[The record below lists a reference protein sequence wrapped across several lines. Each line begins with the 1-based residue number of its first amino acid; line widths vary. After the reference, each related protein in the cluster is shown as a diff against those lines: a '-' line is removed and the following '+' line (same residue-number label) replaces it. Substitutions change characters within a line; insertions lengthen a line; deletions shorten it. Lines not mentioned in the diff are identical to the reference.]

1 MVLTAGVL
9 IFVIFAALFFSPF
22 LLLRAD
28 VLLLLFFWE
37 ISCLSWPVFIVYGGS
52 FFQDLSSKTFDLKG
66 KYTSTAVV
74 GDFNEAPDL
83 CMDRF
88 TSKQSSRRC
97 NTIINDF
104 CNLLPLL
111 HAYRFMHADAHCLA
125 AVLPVWESSPQ
136 SGSFE
141 FDCAGKYW
149 LGRVEKMWVGLGSV
163 WRFSSI

>member
-1 MVLTAGVL
+1 MVA
-9 IFVIFAALFFSPF
+9 VI
-22 LLLRAD
+22 
-28 VLLLLFFWE
+28 
-37 ISCLSWPVFIVYGGS
+37 
-52 FFQDLSSKTFDLKG
+52 FQDLSSKTFDLKS

-111 HAYRFMHADAHCLA
+111 HAYRFMHADACSYT
-125 AVLPVWESSPQ
+125 W
-136 SGSFE
+136 
-141 FDCAGKYW
+141 
-149 LGRVEKMWVGLGSV
+149 
-163 WRFSSI
+163 FSADLLRKWHMYRLLV